1 MILSRLDLMACVKE
15 LGRLESTPQTNF
27 VEKAGGLRK
36 QFNPPSPP
44 TTKSLSVLISVVY
57 SFLSISIAAFHCACL
72 FIVITHTF
80 PFCATFFKFYYLS
93 DAVIAVRLKHYWFH
107 NYRSVW
113 WSVRDEESM
122 WCCSFENHTGNWW
135 TWQFKQCLQS
145 QFSLYDG
152 RLVHVCSL

>member
-1 MILSRLDLMACVKE
+1 MKISILEYNYSVILSRLDLMACVKE

-57 SFLSISIAAFHCACL
+57 SFLSIRIAAFHCACL

-93 DAVIAVRLKHYWFH
+93 DAVIAVRLKHY
-107 NYRSVW
+107 
-113 WSVRDEESM
+113 
-122 WCCSFENHTGNWW
+122 
-135 TWQFKQCLQS
+135 
-145 QFSLYDG
+145 
-152 RLVHVCSL
+152 